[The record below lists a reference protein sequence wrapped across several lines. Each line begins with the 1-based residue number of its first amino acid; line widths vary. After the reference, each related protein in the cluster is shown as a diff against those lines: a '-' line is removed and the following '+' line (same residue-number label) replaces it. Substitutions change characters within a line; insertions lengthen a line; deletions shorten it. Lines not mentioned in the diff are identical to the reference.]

1 MRSRFIFVLM
11 LLVMSA
17 PAPVLA
23 AKTSGHPAPPQ
34 PGAQGKPFVPPTT
47 PKRAV
52 EALSRAYSNR
62 SMRAFEGLLA
72 ADYRFHFSDGDSAGV
87 GYVNGLSRDAGVRSA
102 GGLFEGWGAGE
113 DGAIEQADR
122 IVVTVGEM
130 EEGPDPEHPDS
141 LSHYRVVIAHH
152 MSFEMYFTASDTLM
166 NLPADQIFFLVR
178 GDVAL
183 RVPGQ
188 PGLSNRWYI
197 RRWLENVRQLE
208 ATLSVAD
215 GQCEETTTAGMPTLA
230 LALGM
235 RALDSPLCSTLK
247 LACDLPGSEPAT
259 LEVFDVAGRRMA
271 KRELLPT
278 AAGSTLQVEAGS
290 GMRFAPGAYFLR
302 LTQGNRAPSRKMV
315 LVAR

>member
-1 MRSRFIFVLM
+1 MRSRFAVVLIM
-11 LLVMSA
+11 LTLSA

-52 EALSRAYSNR
+52 EALGKAYSNR
-62 SMRAFEGLLA
+62 STRAFEGLLA

-87 GYVNGLSRDAGVRSA
+87 GYVNGLGREAEVRSA
-102 GGLFEGWGAGE
+102 RELFEGGSN
-113 DGAIEQADR
+113 DGRIQQADR

-141 LSHYRVVIAHH
+141 LSHYRVVTAHR

-183 RVPGQ
+183 RMPGQ

-197 RRWLENVRQLE
+197 RRWLENVRHLE
-208 ATLSVAD
+208 EALASTD

-230 LALGM
+230 VALGL

-247 LACDLPGSEPAT
+247 LACDLPGAEPAT

-271 KRELLPT
+271 KRELVPT
-278 AAGSTLQVEAGS
+278 SAGSTIQVEAGS